1 MLQLMHML
9 MARFFKN
16 LYLRV
21 VAGGFLIILLTL
33 LVRSQDY
40 LGTGM
45 DIIEQA
51 LAGSALPWAFAL
63 KILFTAI
70 TIAAGYKGGE
80 IVPSLF
86 IGATFGCFLGPLI
99 GLPASL
105 GAAVGMVALF
115 CGVTNCPV
123 ASLLISFEL
132 FGFSDAY
139 YFLIA
144 IATSYMLSGYF
155 SLYHTQR
162 ITYSKFE
169 NRFVDR
175 PTSSWFT

>member
-1 MLQLMHML
+1 MGIPPCLIVALAALGIIDQTMFAIM
-9 MARFFKN
+9 F
-16 LYLRV
+16 V
-21 VAGGFLIILLTL
+21 STITVAGADTIASEIG
-33 LVRSQDY
+33 VRDDRVYMITTGKRVEPGINGGVSP
-40 LGTGM
+40 LGT
-45 DIIEQA
+45 
-51 LAGSALPWAFAL
+51 
-63 KILFTAI
+63 
-70 TIAAGYKGGE
+70 
-80 IVPSLF
+80 
-86 IGATFGCFLGPLI
+86 AT
-99 GLPASL
+99 S
-105 GAAVGMVALF
+105 
-115 CGVTNCPV
+115 TV